1 MKQLKQMLL
10 ALTLISAPAFLHAGG
25 LGISAAYGTIFE
37 DSNNHGHDDNVR
49 GIALVYD
56 TNLGRDSVFNYRLG
70 FEFMEMEQR
79 ADAASSTL
87 QYAKRVNLVNTFGF
101 GIFRSEHL
109 RVWVGPRL
117 LLTDHYYKI
126 NERDGTTEAKDGI
139 DVGIAPAL
147 GVNINLNRHFAVAVD
162 ADYTKILFTS
172 GDAFTGRAYLFFR
185 FGE

>member
-1 MKQLKQMLL
+1 MFIL
-10 ALTLISAPAFLHAGG
+10 SPVFLHAGG
-25 LGISAAYGTIFE
+25 LGFSAAYGTIFE

-49 GIALVYD
+49 GVALVYD
-56 TNLGRDSVFNYRLG
+56 TNLGAHNVFSYRLG
-70 FEFMEMEQR
+70 FEFMEVEQR
-79 ADAASSTL
+79 DDAASSSIA
-87 QYAKRVNLVNTFGF
+87 YAKRVNLVNTFGF
-101 GIFRSEHL
+101 GIFRSEHV

-117 LLTDHYYKI
+117 LLTDRYYKI
-126 NERDGTTEAKDGI
+126 NESDGTTESYDGI

-147 GVNINLNRHFAVAVD
+147 GVNINLNSHFSIALD